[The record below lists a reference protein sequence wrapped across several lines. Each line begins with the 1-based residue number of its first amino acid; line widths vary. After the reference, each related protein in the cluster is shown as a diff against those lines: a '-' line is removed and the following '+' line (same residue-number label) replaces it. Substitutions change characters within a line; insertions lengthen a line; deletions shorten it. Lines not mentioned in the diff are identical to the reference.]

1 MSYYQYMQSVYRS
14 YLPQLNRSLRSS
26 SVERLEGVRNQIRS
40 TSVEATSRNMRSSS
54 VDRSNFYTSQ
64 LADTSRYMRSA
75 SVGPCENLYTFSS
88 AMPFALEAD
97 KATERVMARRAA
109 SVEPVILPRKSF
121 SYADHYASNCQPGA
135 GYSAFDYKVI
145 DYGSRLDREET
156 TRSYINQRKA
166 QLATEPV
173 ARYEPNTYRSRYDYY
188 GAMKHE
194 KDFMYDR
201 SSVERDFHCYRK
213 SKQTLEARNQRA
225 KSPLATRELDR
236 YYGTEKRSSFSG
248 DVSSGGSRDFR
259 FYNYRAVPYFGG
271 SDNYA
276 LSKRRL
282 PKK

>member
-64 LADTSRYMRSA
+64 VTDTSRYMRSA

-97 KATERVMARRAA
+97 KATERVNARRAA

-135 GYSAFDYKVI
+135 GYSAFDYKVGFLLLLSI
-145 DYGSRLDREET
+145 KNLFCQGKFSLYLAHVIEQPNFRIPNSQYLQQNFVYLIFCLIKSRT
-156 TRSYINQRKA
+156 NSQQRH
-166 QLATEPV
+166 L
-173 ARYEPNTYRSRYDYY
+173 
-188 GAMKHE
+188 
-194 KDFMYDR
+194 
-201 SSVERDFHCYRK
+201 
-213 SKQTLEARNQRA
+213 
-225 KSPLATRELDR
+225 
-236 YYGTEKRSSFSG
+236 
-248 DVSSGGSRDFR
+248 
-259 FYNYRAVPYFGG
+259 
-271 SDNYA
+271 
-276 LSKRRL
+276 
-282 PKK
+282 